1 MPYSSASM
9 EAERDTAVDRAVLE
23 LADEVGAGVR
33 PRSLDVSLA
42 DLGLDSLGCADL
54 ALAVEERFRIRLV
67 DSDVLEFRTL
77 ADVAAAVERRSG
89 PRVGYPEGIGRS
101 VGFARKVAG
110 PAIRWWFHMRI
121 TGTEHVPPDGPVIVA
136 ANHRSMWDIPVL
148 AIACPRRIVFMAKME
163 LYKNRFLERLW
174 FELGGFPVR
183 REIADLRAIDT
194 SMAVLDRGLA
204 LGLYPEGTRSFTGE
218 MLPFLRGAAWLA
230 LKTGAP
236 IVPCGITGT
245 SRPARPGKPRPRSR
259 RPVSVAFGPAMRV
272 AAEPDP
278 LARREKA
285 EALTGRLLDEV
296 SSLLG

>member
-1 MPYSSASM
+1 M

-121 TGTEHVPPDGPVIVA
+121 IGTEHVPPDGPVIVA

-194 SMAVLDRGLA
+194 SMAVLHRGLA

-259 RPVSVAFGPAMRV
+259 RPVSVAFGPAIRV